1 MNQMAPGERQVVEL
15 PDGRTFE
22 VEILSRIDGGI
33 YEFEDVVQAA
43 TFQLVDKRIEQ
54 ELSNGKR

>member
-1 MNQMAPGERQVVEL
+1 MNQMVLGERQVVEL

-54 ELSNGKR
+54 ELSNGER